1 MSNAFTFTG
10 TIGRDA
16 EVRQIPS
23 GQSVLNVAVANNIG
37 FGDKQTTMWIR
48 VALWGKRA
56 EGTFPSYLVKGQQV
70 FVSGELSQREY
81 EVDGQARTSLELNA
95 NVLDLVGKKPDNQQ
109 QPQQNNQ
116 QQTQNYQQ
124 QPAQQQPQNNQQQGN
139 NSGQNFDDDIPFN
152 SLNSLIKNHLI

>member
-10 TIGRDA
+10 AIGRDA
-16 EVRQIPS
+16 EVRQTPS
-23 GQSVLNVAVANNIG
+23 GQSVLNVAVANNVG
-37 FGDKQTTMWIR
+37 FGDRQTVMWIR

-81 EVDGQARTSLELNA
+81 EKDGQTRTSLELNA
-95 NVLDLVGKKPDNQQ
+95 NVLDLVGKKSDNQQGGQAQ

-116 QQTQNYQQ
+116 QPAQNQQYQ
-124 QPAQQQPQNNQQQGN
+124 QPAQNNQAPQAE
-139 NSGQNFDDDIPFN
+139 SFDDDIPF
-152 SLNSLIKNHLI
+152 